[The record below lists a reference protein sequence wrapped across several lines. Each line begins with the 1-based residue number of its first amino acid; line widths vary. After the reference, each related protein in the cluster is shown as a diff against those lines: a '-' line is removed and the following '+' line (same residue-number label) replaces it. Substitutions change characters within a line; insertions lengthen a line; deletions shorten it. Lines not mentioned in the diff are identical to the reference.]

1 MESLILA
8 FQFQK
13 IDPYDWFCGPGSH
26 LLILLLFIIILHY
39 TCQTKVKSKNVQY
52 IYVTDLFVLLP
63 HQAQRTP
70 SPGLTWAL
78 IEHTCTSLASNH
90 PSST

>member
-1 MESLILA
+1 M
-8 FQFQK
+8 
-13 IDPYDWFCGPGSH
+13 YN
-26 LLILLLFIIILHY
+26 Y
-39 TCQTKVKSKNVQY
+39 SKNKFNEFCKAY
-52 IYVTDLFVLLP
+52 FLNENYEGKTGVTDLFVLLP